1 MKKVIV
7 AGTQKMRPGVIRN
20 PEICSAS
27 KFWISKRKGKN
38 P

>member
-7 AGTQKMRPGVIRN
+7 AGTQKVRPGVVLN

-27 KFWISKRKGKN
+27 KFWISKRKVKN